1 MAWAV
6 AFHDAFVTE
15 YREWRHDIQKA
26 AATQLV
32 VLETLGPTLGRPHAD
47 TLKGSRHRNM
57 KELRFSVGDGEWRI
71 AYAFDPHRQAV
82 VLVGANKSGVASD
95 RFYRRLIA
103 TADRRFDEHLAD
115 LRGGKR
121 R

>member
-6 AFHDAFVTE
+6 EFLDTFADE
-15 YREWRHDIQKA
+15 LRDWRHDVQKA
-26 AATQLV
+26 AATSIATLELV
-32 VLETLGPTLGRPHAD
+32 GPMLGRPHAD
-47 TLKGSRHRNM
+47 TLKGSRHKNM

-71 AYAFDPHRQAV
+71 AYAFDPRRQAML
-82 VLVGANKSGVASD
+82 LVGASKSGVASD
-95 RFYRRLIA
+95 RFYRRLIG
-103 TADRRFDEHLAD
+103 TADNRLDEHLAA

>member
-1 MAWAV
+1 MAWTV
-6 AFHDAFVTE
+6 AFHDAFAVE
-15 YREWRHDIQKA
+15 FQEWRHDIQKA

-32 VLETLGPTLGRPHAD
+32 VLETVGPTLARPHAD
-47 TLKGSRHRNM
+47 TLKGSRHKNM

-71 AYAFDPHRQAV
+71 AYAFDPRRHAI
-82 VLVGANKSGVASD
+82 VLVGASKSGVSSD

-103 TADRRFDEHLAD
+103 TADRRFDEHLAN

-121 R
+121 S

>member
-6 AFHDAFVTE
+6 EFHGTFADEF
-15 YREWRHDIQKA
+15 RDWRHDVQKA
-26 AATQLV
+26 AATSIATLELV
-32 VLETLGPTLGRPHAD
+32 GPTLGRPHAD
-47 TLKGSRHRNM
+47 TLKGLRHKNM

-71 AYAFDPHRQAV
+71 AYAFDPRRRAI
-82 VLVGANKSGVASD
+82 LLIGASKSGATSD

-103 TADRRFDEHLAD
+103 TADDRLDEHLAS
-115 LRGGKR
+115 LRSTKR